1 VTQSIRMRAVAFQ
14 EGDAWVIQGIE
25 YDIVAHAFDV
35 KKLADAFSRAVT
47 ENIVITQHLGKKP
60 LEHFSIRLGVS
71 RVCEISFA
79 FSFGNP
85 FEKRGDC
92 SPKLLNSTRL
102 HFA

>member
-60 LEHFSIRLGVS
+60 LEGIKAAPDHFRLMFESAEVELRSIKKTDGPEIDVRL
-71 RVCEISFA
+71 A
-79 FSFGNP
+79 
-85 FEKRGDC
+85 
-92 SPKLLNSTRL
+92 
-102 HFA
+102 A